1 MIVVS
6 ADVQPRAQERA
17 LALGAMAFVPKP
29 VTQEALLPIL
39 KEYGLY
45 A

>member
-1 MIVVS
+1 V
-6 ADVQPRAQERA
+6 
-17 LALGAMAFVPKP
+17 AFIAKP